1 MNRTEYIQQRAAID
15 EAARKIALDL
25 IREQFPDVEAVP
37 FAEGEG
43 MELPTYLAWRREAP
57 AARMAALAE
66 CLRDSR

>member
-1 MNRTEYIQQRAAID
+1 MRHLLTTYP
-15 EAARKIALDL
+15 
-25 IREQFPDVEAVP
+25 EQFPDVEAVP